1 MSTALVRAAIRLQSS
16 ALILFEQWQWLG
28 NVWKHVMTFARGVF
42 HALQMLGLP
51 GIFIIAILDSSLV
64 SIPEVNDI
72 LVVKACVEN
81 PSAVFYYPLIA
92 ASGSVIGCLI
102 LFHITRRGGQALLHK
117 RFSKKNV
124 ERVEQFFGR
133 YGALCLVIPSLCP
146 PPTPF
151 KIFVATAGALQY
163 PRRRFIISILVG
175 RFTRYTVEGILAAV
189 YGRQVLDF
197 MRGYVRDNPG
207 TVALIITL
215 VLLVGYIC
223 YRVVSR
229 YLISRQTQNIM
240 AGGD

>member
-1 MSTALVRAAIRLQSS
+1 MSTALVRAAIRLQAST
-16 ALILFEQWQWLG
+16 LLLFGQWPWLAG
-28 NVWKHVMTFARGVF
+28 AWKHVVIFARGVF
-42 HALQMLGLP
+42 HGLQMLGLP
-51 GIFIIAILDSSLV
+51 GIFIIAILDSSLL
-64 SIPEVNDI
+64 SIPEVNDV

-117 RFSKKNV
+117 RFSKTNV
-124 ERVEQFFGR
+124 VRVEKFFAR

-189 YGRQVLDF
+189 YGRQVLDY
-197 MRGYVRDNPG
+197 MRAYVRDYPG

-215 VLLVGYIC
+215 ILLLGYVC
-223 YRVVSR
+223 YRIVSR
-229 YLISRQTQNIM
+229 YLISRQTESAM

>member
-1 MSTALVRAAIRLQSS
+1 MSTALVRAVIRLYSS
-16 ALILFEQWQWLG
+16 ALLLFEQWTWLG
-28 NVWKHVMTFARGVF
+28 SVWKHAVSFARGVF
-42 HALQMLGLP
+42 HALQLMGLP
-51 GIFIIAILDSSLV
+51 GIFIIAILDSSLL

-72 LVVKACVEN
+72 LVVRACVDN

-92 ASGSVIGCLI
+92 ASGSVVGCLI
-102 LFHITRRGGQALLHK
+102 LFHIMRRGGQAVLHK

-124 ERVEQFFGR
+124 ERVEKVFAR

-175 RFTRYTVEGILAAV
+175 RFTRYTVEGVLAAV
-189 YGRQVLDF
+189 YGKQVLDF
-197 MRGYVRDNPG
+197 MRTYVRDYPG

-223 YRVVSR
+223 YRIVSR
-229 YLISRQTQNIM
+229 YLISRQTENAL

>member
-1 MSTALVRAAIRLQSS
+1 MSTALVLAAIRLRLST
-16 ALILFEQWQWLG
+16 LLLFAQWTWLDS
-28 NVWKHVMTFARGVF
+28 VWKHVVTFAKGVF
-42 HALQMLGLP
+42 HGLQMLGLP
-51 GIFIIAILDSSLV
+51 GIFIIAILDSSLL

-92 ASGSVIGCLI
+92 ATGSVIGCLI
-102 LFHITRRGGQALLHK
+102 LFHITRRGGQAVLHK

-124 ERVEQFFGR
+124 ERVEKFFAR

-175 RFTRYTVEGILAAV
+175 RFTRYTVEGVLAAV
-189 YGRQVLDF
+189 YGRQVLDY
-197 MRGYVRDNPG
+197 MRAYVRDYPG
-207 TVALIITL
+207 TVALVATL
-215 VLLVGYIC
+215 VLLVGFIC

-229 YLISRQTQNIM
+229 YLITRQTENAM